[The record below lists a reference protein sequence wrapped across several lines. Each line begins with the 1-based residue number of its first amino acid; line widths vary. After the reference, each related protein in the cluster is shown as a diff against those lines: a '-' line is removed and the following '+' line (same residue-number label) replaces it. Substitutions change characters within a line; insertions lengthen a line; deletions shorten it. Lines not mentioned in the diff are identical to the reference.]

1 MWLFDKIREKKQI
14 REERCSTLLS
24 RIDTALDE
32 LKQVFSCPDRFVTD
46 DDITI
51 SGYFKIKIRT
61 IKCDEGIIGL

>member
-14 REERCSTLLS
+14 REERCASLLS

-51 SGYFKIKIRT
+51 WKNKH
-61 IKCDEGIIGL
+61 CPIIDIPINS